1 MKDDRI
7 ASNYFVE
14 VGRKPQPTA
23 KQEDALFT
31 ELLVA
36 RQQVRS
42 TEKLLKRETAR
53 CKRLSPGKKRNEV
66 EAACTTL
73 QGTLDNWARKVRHLE
88 NRIPEGYLR
97 FVIKEARRRT
107 RDEQLLKDLISA
119 GNVGLMDA
127 VLRFDV
133 TVKVRFLTYAAYWIN
148 VRIQEFLS
156 GDSIVHIPNHT
167 RKANRK
173 KRREEEAKCAK
184 QGEAHIAFEEPIASG
199 IDPETLTAEEPDVSN
214 EKQILQHM
222 EYAGLSRSEK
232 LVLLYSF
239 GFQDNPPRSNE
250 EIAAQFYCI
259 DGSVTFPELVRATK
273 DRALTKL
280 STFFAEE
287 QLQVQDL

>member
-7 ASNYFVE
+7 AANYFVE
-14 VGRKPQPTA
+14 VGRKQQPTA

-42 TEKLLKRETAR
+42 TQNLLKRETSR
-53 CKRLSPGKKRNEV
+53 YKRLSPGKTRNEV
-66 EAACTTL
+66 DAACKTL
-73 QGTLDNWARKVRHLE
+73 QGTLGNWERKVRLLE

-127 VLRFDV
+127 VMRFDV

-156 GDSIVHIPNHT
+156 DDSVVHVPNHT

-184 QGEAHIAFEEPIASG
+184 QGEVHIAFEEPIATG
-199 IDPETLTAEEPDVSN
+199 IDPETLTADEPVPRN
-214 EKQILQHM
+214 EKQMLRYM

-259 DGSVTFPELVRATK
+259 DGSVTFPELVRVVK

-280 STFFAEE
+280 SVFFAEE
-287 QLQVQDL
+287 QIPIQDA